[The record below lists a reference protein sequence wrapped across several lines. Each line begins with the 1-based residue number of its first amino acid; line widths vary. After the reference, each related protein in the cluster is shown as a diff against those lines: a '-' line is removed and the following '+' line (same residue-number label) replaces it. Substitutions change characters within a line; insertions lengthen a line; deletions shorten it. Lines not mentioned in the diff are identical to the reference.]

1 MQLGRPLKGHTTLQ
15 GLSFEKGALPTM
27 TSATSVTP
35 TQTPKPASSNAG
47 SLKDVIAAPT
57 AISTIDGIAGKL
69 IYRGYSIEDLAAHTT
84 FDEVVYLLWEG
95 DLPNQAQ
102 LDAFTAR
109 LGAGR
114 TLPKVIVDHLRMI
127 PGDAHPLA
135 ALRSGVSLL
144 AHHDPDSESMD
155 RKATRAKAERL
166 LGQVPAIVC
175 ARARLRKGE
184 EPIPPRADLSAAAN
198 FLWMLFGKEPDEVT
212 AHAMDVAFILHAEH
226 EFNASTFVARVA
238 AGTYVDVHSSLTAA
252 IAALKG
258 PRHGGANEDVIE
270 MIEEVGTTER
280 AEAWARERLQRYL
293 TASRDER
300 AKPDLRFPGMGHA
313 VYKTWDPRARILQ
326 KLASAV
332 AAQHG
337 EGWIAQIQET
347 VRTVAA
353 EGLGLNPNVDYYSAG
368 LYHSLGIESDLF
380 TSIFATAR
388 TAGYVAHIEEQL
400 GGGRLI
406 RPRGE
411 YTGPRD
417 RTVVPLAQRS

>member
-1 MQLGRPLKGHTTLQ
+1 
-15 GLSFEKGALPTM
+15 M
-27 TSATSVTP
+27 TSATAAQ
-35 TQTPKPASSNAG
+35 TQKPAQAAAG

-57 AISTIDGIAGKL
+57 AICTIDGIEGKL
-69 IYRGYSIEDLAAHTT
+69 IYRGYSIEDLAANTT
-84 FDEVVYLLWEG
+84 FEEVVYLLWEG
-95 DLPNQAQ
+95 DLPSKTQ

-109 LGAGR
+109 LKEGR
-114 TLPKVIVDHLRMI
+114 ALPPVVLDQLRMI
-127 PGDAHPLA
+127 PANAHPLA

-144 AHHDPDSESMD
+144 AHNDPQSESMEP
-155 RKATRAKAERL
+155 KATRAKAERL
-166 LGQVPAIVC
+166 LGQVPTIVC
-175 ARARLRKGE
+175 ARARLRNGE
-184 EPIPPRADLSAAAN
+184 EPIAPRADLTAASN

-226 EFNASTFVARVA
+226 EFNASSFAARVA
-238 AGTYVDVHSSLTAA
+238 AGTYVDLHSSMVAA
-252 IAALKG
+252 IATLKG

-270 MIEEVGTTER
+270 MIEEVGSPAK
-280 AEAWARERLQRYL
+280 AEAWARDRLQRYL
-293 TASRDER
+293 SASREER
-300 AKPDLRFPGMGHA
+300 AKPELRFPGMGHA

-326 KLASAV
+326 KLAGEV
-332 AAQHG
+332 ANLHG
-337 EGWIAQIQET
+337 EGWIAEIQET

-368 LYHSLGIESDLF
+368 LYHALGIPSDIF

-400 GGGRLI
+400 SGGRLI

-417 RTVVPLAQRS
+417 RKVVPIEKR

>member
-1 MQLGRPLKGHTTLQ
+1 
-15 GLSFEKGALPTM
+15 M
-27 TSATSVTP
+27 TSATSPTP
-35 TQTPKPASSNAG
+35 TQTPKPAASTAG

-57 AISTIDGIAGKL
+57 AICTIDGIEGKL

-95 DLPNQAQ
+95 DLPNKAQ
-102 LDAFTAR
+102 LDAFTKR
-109 LGAGR
+109 LAAGR
-114 TLPKVIVDHLRMI
+114 TLPKVIIDHLRLI
-127 PGDAHPLA
+127 PADAHPLA

-155 RKATRAKAERL
+155 PRDTRAKAERL

-175 ARARLRKGE
+175 AKARLRKGE
-184 EPIPPRADLSAAAN
+184 EPIPPRADLPAASN

-212 AHAMDVAFILHAEH
+212 AHAMDVAFTLHAEH
-226 EFNASTFVARVA
+226 EFNASSFAARVA
-238 AGTYVDVHSSLTAA
+238 AGTYVDLHSCMVAA
-252 IAALKG
+252 IATLKG

-270 MIEEVGTTER
+270 MIEEVGSPEH
-280 AEAWARERLQRYL
+280 AETWARDRLQRYL
-293 TASRDER
+293 TASREER
-300 AKPDLRFPGMGHA
+300 AKPELRFPGMGHA

-326 KLASAV
+326 KLAGEV
-332 AAQHG
+332 AQLHG

-368 LYHSLGIESDLF
+368 LYHALGIESDLF
-380 TSIFATAR
+380 TSIFASSR

-417 RTVVPLAQRS
+417 RTVVPLAQRG

>member
-1 MQLGRPLKGHTTLQ
+1 
-15 GLSFEKGALPTM
+15 M

-35 TQTPKPASSNAG
+35 TQTAKPAPSSAG

-57 AISTIDGIAGKL
+57 AICTIDGIEGKL

-95 DLPNQAQ
+95 DLPNKSQ
-102 LDAFTAR
+102 LDVFGKR
-109 LGAGR
+109 LAAGR
-114 TLPKVIVDHLRMI
+114 NLPKVIVDHLRMI
-127 PGDAHPLA
+127 PADAHPLA

-166 LGQVPAIVC
+166 LGQVPAIVT

-184 EPIPPRADLSAAAN
+184 EPIPPRADLPAASN

-212 AHAMDVAFILHAEH
+212 AHAMDVAFTLHAEH
-226 EFNASTFVARVA
+226 EFNASSFAARVA
-238 AGTYVDVHSSLTAA
+238 AGTYVDLHSSMVAA
-252 IAALKG
+252 FATLKG

-270 MIEEVGTTER
+270 MIEEVGSPKR
-280 AEAWARERLQRYL
+280 AEAWARDRLQRYL
-293 TASRDER
+293 TASREER
-300 AKPDLRFPGMGHA
+300 AKPELRFPGMGHA

-326 KLASAV
+326 KLAGEV
-332 AAQHG
+332 AKLHG
-337 EGWIAQIQET
+337 EAWIAEIQET

-368 LYHSLGIESDLF
+368 LYHALGIESDLF

-417 RTVVPLAQRS
+417 RTVVALAQRA